1 MTYNICKHVG
11 VIPYQAENLHFSIFR
26 RGIQG
31 QQPLGF
37 GALVYCPGDDRQRA
51 VASEI
56 RGIDLSESGFLI
68 AGPAD
73 DASGSVPERPGDIRG
88 VFEDVRRGE
97 CSAGCGIEG
106 PEGERVEA
114 GDQNTGTQS
123 EFVYDAEHLL

>member
-56 RGIDLSESGFLI
+56 RGIDLSESRLLVDR
-68 AGPAD
+68 PAD
-73 DASGSVPERPGDIRG
+73 DVSGSVPERFGDVFG
-88 VFEDVRRGE
+88 VLEDVRRG
-97 CSAGCGIEG
+97 
-106 PEGERVEA
+106 
-114 GDQNTGTQS
+114 
-123 EFVYDAEHLL
+123 